1 MEQSFLEKQEY
12 HNISIGLSTPTILS
26 KELVERKQNEETNM
40 DTNNILFCFMEN
52 IQSKSNRNKDIRER
66 GIQTKTRGAIT
77 YWKILKFSKEY

>member
-12 HNISIGLSTPTILS
+12 RNVPIGLSTPTILS
-26 KELVERKQNEETNM
+26 KELVERKQNEEMNM
-40 DTNNILFCFMEN
+40 DTNNILLCFMEN

-77 YWKILKFSKEY
+77 Y